1 MKSDRESSTY
11 KTRRCSEQMD
21 AKTTS
26 KLWLMSWNFKTI
38 KQKISEHA
46 IRDQQT
52 CVTLLDMFPKLVFLS
67 GFTVSKI
74 FCLSKSK
81 LSRFFFS
88 EILFAR
94 SSRWVYTRRQ
104 VQHTKTLTS
113 KKFHQVF
120 VKLRVNTLN
129 QVQHIKAT
137 TLTQIKQH
145 RQEFHKKKTTGRN
158 SRKNPALIS
167 PNCRDKSG
175 RHIFKYL
182 CL

>member
-11 KTRRCSEQMD
+11 KTRRCCEQMY
-21 AKTTS
+21 AKITS

-81 LSRFFFS
+81 LSRFFFWNTVC
-88 EILFAR
+88 EIFTLSIHAATSPTHKNSNLEKVSPSFCEA
-94 SSRWVYTRRQ
+94 SRKHFEPSTTHKSNNTYTD
-104 VQHTKTLTS
+104 
-113 KKFHQVF
+113 
-120 VKLRVNTLN
+120 
-129 QVQHIKAT
+129 
-137 TLTQIKQH
+137 
-145 RQEFHKKKTTGRN
+145 KTTSTGVSQKKN
-158 SRKNPALIS
+158 NRKKQPK
-167 PNCRDKSG
+167 KSG
-175 RHIFKYL
+175 SNLTKLSR
-182 CL
+182 